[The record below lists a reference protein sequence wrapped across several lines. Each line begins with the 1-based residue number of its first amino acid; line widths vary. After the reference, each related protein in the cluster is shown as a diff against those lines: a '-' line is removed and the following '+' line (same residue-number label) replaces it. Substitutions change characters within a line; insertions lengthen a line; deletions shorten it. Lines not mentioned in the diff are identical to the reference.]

1 MADGVGRYG
10 VVVIQSS
17 DLDPSYENTD
27 PCYATWLSLLNAP
40 SGSEGVYE
48 NGEYIFIWGG
58 AQALASETT
67 QTITIN
73 QDLGIAAVQDN
84 YGDTFYYD
92 SCILILNTTQF
103 YTDTPP
109 NIPIELIG
117 DVAYVMTPPSGGNS
131 QVINNRVFPG
141 PGLLYNLIGGFDLY
155 TSYEDYV
162 NGLTNSFIITTSG
175 GYSPTP
181 QSSSG
186 SLSFGFAI
194 GLPEEVSV
202 FVEYT
207 LPSISGGAG
216 EGISVGT
223 YPSASAYG
231 LDANNYTW
239 NFYYSFVG
247 PLDLLSDVDFIN
259 GFIVGGPGM
268 VGELAMPSFSLGN
281 TYWVYVPFNAEVET
295 YCWNAWA
302 NMGWEI
308 GVTPASSGV
317 VVSPNNAG
325 FWFSGAPTNAPSG
338 SWVNGVNINNAP
350 PLCGSV
356 SLSAP
361 G

>member
-1 MADGVGRYG
+1 M
-10 VVVIQSS
+10 
-17 DLDPSYENTD
+17 NH
-27 PCYATWLSLLNAP
+27 N
-40 SGSEGVYE
+40 
-48 NGEYIFIWGG
+48 
-58 AQALASETT
+58 
-67 QTITIN
+67 
-73 QDLGIAAVQDN
+73 LGIAAVQDN

-109 NIPIELIG
+109 NIPIELMG

-131 QVINNRVFPG
+131 RIINNRALPG
-141 PGLLYNLIGGFDLY
+141 PGLLYNLISGFDLY

-162 NGLTNSFIITTSG
+162 KGLTNSFIITTSS

-186 SLSFGFAI
+186 SPSFGLSIDYETA
-194 GLPEEVSV
+194 SM

-207 LPSISGGAG
+207 LPSISGAS
-216 EGISVGT
+216 EGISVST

-239 NFYYSFVG
+239 DFYYSFIG
-247 PLDLLSDVDFIN
+247 PLDLSSDADFIN

-268 VGELAMPSFSLGN
+268 VGGELAMPNFSLGN

-295 YCWNAWA
+295 LCWDAWA
-302 NMGWEI
+302 NMGWMM
-308 GVTPASSGV
+308 GVMPASSSII
-317 VVSPNNAG
+317 VSPNNVS
-325 FWFSGAPTNAPSG
+325 FWFSSPQTNAPSG
-338 SWVNGVNINNAP
+338 SWVSGTAINNA

-356 SLSAP
+356 SLSASS
-361 G
+361 